1 MVKPVAAVAAQSS
14 VRKHQ
19 ESPAA
24 IALATFASV
33 AKSIQFALSTSHQQ
47 AKSVQFIKNN
57 PREAEKNSK
66 Q

>member
-33 AKSIQFALSTSHQQ
+33 AKSIQFALSTSHQ